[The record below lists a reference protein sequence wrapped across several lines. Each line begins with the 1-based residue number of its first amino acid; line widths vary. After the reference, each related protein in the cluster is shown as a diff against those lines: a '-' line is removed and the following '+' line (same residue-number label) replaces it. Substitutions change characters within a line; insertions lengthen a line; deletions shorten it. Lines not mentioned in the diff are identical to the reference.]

1 MGHLISSS
9 MRICEK
15 KYAGGARLLR
25 ILHNGLQKEERAD
38 GGAGAV

>member
-15 KYAGGARLLR
+15 KYAGGAWRV
-25 ILHNGLQKEERAD
+25 LHNGLQKEERAD